1 MSDEKLDLI
10 LLELRDFRGEF
21 AELKL
26 EVSGLK
32 EDVSGLKEDV
42 SGLKQEM
49 AELKRDFSEHKEDY
63 RSFKREMLDF
73 KEDMI
78 GFKEDML
85 GFKRETSGRLDRHE
99 DLLVQLIGIVKSTN
113 ASVARIAEQ
122 QTEMRHEFSAKWQA
136 HDYSIDILNREQLKL
151 KADVEM
157 LKNR

>member
-32 EDVSGLKEDV
+32 QDVSGLKEDV

-63 RSFKREMLDF
+63 RS
-73 KEDMI
+73 
-78 GFKEDML
+78 
-85 GFKRETSGRLDRHE
+85 FKRETSGRLDRHE